1 MVWLFADAQDVSRS
15 TSKFLLWKEIFV
27 FMHVVNLIKT
37 MELNNLTQKSVLN
50 LFIIYLL
57 ST

>member
-1 MVWLFADAQDVSRS
+1 
-15 TSKFLLWKEIFV
+15 
-27 FMHVVNLIKT
+27 MHVVNLIKT